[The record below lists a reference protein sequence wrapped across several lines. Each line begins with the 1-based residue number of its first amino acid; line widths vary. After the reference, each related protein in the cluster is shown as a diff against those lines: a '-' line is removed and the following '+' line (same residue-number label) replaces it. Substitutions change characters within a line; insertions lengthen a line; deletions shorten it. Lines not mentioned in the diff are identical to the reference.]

1 MKAGMMMKIDWTFK
15 GDSDINLHIDVTDKI
30 AILWSDSGT
39 GKTFMFH
46 MLESYFVTKGITYR
60 KFDYNVEGQDI
71 EWIKQGIEK
80 ADIILLDNADLYMTR
95 ELFEYLKSS
104 GKQAMI
110 SIKHTEKLGSFENCG
125 FYTVEYDG
133 ETMRTVRG
141 NYGFII

>member
-1 MKAGMMMKIDWTFK
+1 MMMKIDWTFK